1 MDDANKEAVE
11 GYTFTLRQLR
21 LLRAEHQPDSVDD
34 LFHLLEMWIDYNLRQ
49 ARLQRDKEAKRELNG
64 DD

>member
-1 MDDANKEAVE
+1 
-11 GYTFTLRQLR
+11 LRQLR